1 MISSIQPVETVVWC
15 LCLSAEEMS
24 GLENSPDGVRGYLDL
39 DLEAIKG
46 NPVLQTN
53 DVWHLSDL

>member
-1 MISSIQPVETVVWC
+1 
-15 LCLSAEEMS
+15 MS
-24 GLENSPDGVRGYLDL
+24 GLENSPDGVGGYLVL